1 MPTGVTAA
9 SAKRNKDVS
18 KENVQRETRE
28 EQSNGFSRISLKFAV
43 PIIMLVDIHIALL
56 LVEFIFRGGEMKCVS
71 LVPYVTDYS
80 V

>member
-1 MPTGVTAA
+1 M
-9 SAKRNKDVS
+9 
-18 KENVQRETRE
+18 QRETRE

-56 LVEFIFRGGEMKCVS
+56 LVEFIFCGGEMKCVS

>member
-1 MPTGVTAA
+1 MPHA
-9 SAKRNKDVS
+9 
-18 KENVQRETRE
+18 TRE
-28 EQSNGFSRISLKFAV
+28 EQSNRFSRISLKFAV

-71 LVPYVTDYS
+71 LASYATDYS

>member
-1 MPTGVTAA
+1 M
-9 SAKRNKDVS
+9 
-18 KENVQRETRE
+18 QRETRE

-56 LVEFIFRGGEMKCVS
+56 LVEFIFRGREMKCVS